1 MTTKPPAKKDASF
14 EESLEQLEDL
24 VRQLESGEKGLEES
38 LSVFEK
44 GITLAKELTGKLED
58 AKHKVEV
65 LTRQNGKLAK
75 KPLAEADAE

>member
-1 MTTKPPAKKDASF
+1 MTNKTPAKKETF

-38 LSVFEK
+38 LTVFEK
-44 GITLAKELTGKLED
+44 GITLAKDLTTRLEE